1 MAIGIKILLS
11 PSVLFVF
18 FGAYHMT
25 WKSDGPPLRHRR
37 PRLAWFCFSIAV
49 CCALGAFILGE

>member
-11 PSVLFVF
+11 LSVLFVF

-25 WKSDGPPLRHRR
+25 WKSDGPLFKYRKPAM
-37 PRLAWFCFSIAV
+37 AWFCFFVALCFAIGAVIAS
-49 CCALGAFILGE
+49 